1 MNERFEATHKTENN
15 MNELYQLAIFFAGMG
30 LGGLI
35 MRSLYRNMIIGC
47 RCQCR
52 WCKRCE
58 IKY

>member
-1 MNERFEATHKTENN
+1 